1 MGDESALFSDFVVVG
16 LAQRGPKLT
25 PALIHSWRSARGGAP
40 SPATSAACEFC
51 FADADAEVAS
61 SGQSE
66 TFTFTLTDDAGGRIF
81 GFCRRLALH
90 AAAHAFFATYD
101 AGGGTPGGCR
111 SDLPVC
117 LCVLS
122 RRPWF
127 SLFMHL
133 LDLLQLHCASRQSFT
148 KDLFDAAA
156 EAIIPDEPGAPLTL
170 TLSSDSAPFADA
182 EAAPARVRLH
192 TPADERPTG
201 VDFEPLLASLG
212 ANNVIAVLGALMLE
226 RRIIFV
232 GSNCGVVSSC
242 AHAALALLYPLEW
255 QHIFVPVLPQTMLT
269 YASAPMPFVLGVLA
283 KHLPQLEKEP
293 IGDVLVVN
301 VDSGKL
307 SGTADV
313 SREIPRPLRSA
324 LNTALSRELRKSR
337 VKRLD
342 GSAVADAAMAMM
354 VSAQRTRR
362 DSLPR
367 IFARLI
373 RLDDPPR
380 DVEIAEIIRRGMQ
393 PSRTG
398 WPFRPLS

>member
-1 MGDESALFSDFVVVG
+1 MAAETPLFDDIVLTSLERSPSGG
-16 LAQRGPKLT
+16 LRPTLVF
-25 PALIHSWRSARGGAP
+25 
-40 SPATSAACEFC
+40 AASGTTASSSQQTAAVLEFTW
-51 FADADAEVAS
+51 ADADDDSILS
-61 SGQSE
+61 SAADA
-66 TFTFTLTDDAGGRIF
+66 FTFTLTQDDGVRCF
-81 GFCRRLALH
+81 GFCRRLAQP
-90 AAAHAFFATYD
+90 AK
-101 AGGGTPGGCR
+101 P
-111 SDLPVC
+111 PVC

-283 KHLPQLEKEP
+283 KHLPQLEREP

-313 SREIPRPLRSA
+313 SREIPKPLRSA

-354 VSAQRTRR
+354 VSAERTRR

-367 IFARLI
+367 
-373 RLDDPPR
+373 
-380 DVEIAEIIRRGMQ
+380 
-393 PSRTG
+393 
-398 WPFRPLS
+398 